1 MQEVKE
7 TRKNIFSRRETRGK
21 GDGQK
26 RNAQVYRA
34 GRGGTGGRND
44 RGIRHCNK
52 DATWRNGGRAE
63 CKNPSR
69 HAGRK
74 IKPAAAPP
82 HSGHAHIT
90 KADGYFENSLLKS
103 GGVYA
108 ILIKYPRVCNTVI
121 LTGESAVPCS
131 LQSATAG
138 VICLL
143 RAATVRP
150 RRLCAR

>member
-1 MQEVKE
+1 MRRYIAQAGGAPAGE
-7 TRKNIFSRRETRGK
+7 TIGAS
-21 GDGQK
+21 
-26 RNAQVYRA
+26 
-34 GRGGTGGRND
+34 
-44 RGIRHCNK
+44 GIRVTRMRH
-52 DATWRNGGRAE
+52 GGAADGRSV
-63 CKNPSR
+63 KIR
-69 HAGRK
+69 VGIQGRK

-82 HSGHAHIT
+82 HSGHAHIAE
-90 KADGYFENSLLKS
+90 ADGYFENSLLKS